1 MWFRVFGLNDNQPDP
16 AAVLELLHGLGGE
29 VSGHFHGDDLGW
41 FRAELLLGGTPLSLE
56 RYLTAEDDLRN
67 DLNTWAA
74 WLESVPANPHQG
86 QLMQHMIGTK
96 QLFTLQVPSDAN
108 CQDRVTNLCRFL
120 ARQTDG
126 VYQVDQQGF
135 FAVDGNLLVPE
146 QP

>member
-1 MWFRVFGLNDNQPDP
+1 MWFRVFGINDAQPDP
-16 AAVLELLHGLGGE
+16 AAVLEFLHGQGGD
-29 VSGHFHGDDLGW
+29 VAGHFHGDDLGW
-41 FRAELLLGGTPLSLE
+41 FRAELLLGGTPVSLE
-56 RYLTAEDDLRN
+56 RYLTAEDDIRN

-86 QLMQHMIGTK
+86 PLMQHMIGTK
-96 QLFTLQVPSDAN
+96 QLFTLQVPGDAN
-108 CQDRVTNLCRFL
+108 CQDQVTNLCRYL

-135 FAVDGNLLVPE
+135 FAADGTLLVPE